1 MITKIIL
8 YGDRKIRYKKLG
20 KTGIDVSII
29 GLGAEYLEHAPL
41 DITSSVVDEVVDK
54 LDPEKLSWAMEQ
66 VDNTLAKK
74 K

>member
-1 MITKIIL
+1 MNTKLIAFARADI
-8 YGDRKIRYKKLG
+8 KKGLKQCSAEEVNLFKRMYDGG
-20 KTGIDVSII
+20 K
-29 GLGAEYLEHAPL
+29 LEA
-41 DITSSVVDEVVDK
+41 SVDEVVDK